1 MRTSDAGLAFI
12 TAWEG
17 SRLRIYNDAAG
28 YPTIGV
34 GHLIVDSDPVEV
46 WTHKGIT
53 EDEALVLLKDDAGA
67 AEDAVNAYITW
78 PLGQHQFDA
87 LVSFIFNVGG
97 GNLRVSTLRR
107 KLNAGEEGS
116 VGYELARWNKAG
128 GRVLAGLTKRRAA
141 EGRLFN
147 LGDYGEGP

>member
-17 SRLRIYNDAAG
+17 SKLRIYSDAAG

-46 WTHKGIT
+46 WKHKGIT
-53 EDEALVLLKDDAGA
+53 EDEALVLLKDDVGA
-67 AEDAVNAYITW
+67 AEDPVNTYITW

-87 LVSFIFNVGG
+87 LVSFTFNVGG
-97 GNLRVSTLRR
+97 GNLR

-116 VGYELARWNKAG
+116 VGHELTRWNQAG

-141 EGRLFN
+141 ESRLFN
-147 LGDYGEGP
+147 LADYGTGP